1 MRTSAR
7 YFVRA
12 GKMRRVSSRICYDE
26 DVEPEDLETEGERQ
40 LQNLLKHQLDTT
52 VSLEE
57 CIAKKKCF
65 TPSALY
71 KPFGEQ
77 AAGVLSLSQFQTL
90 QDGDGE
96 IAALRDLGLTDREI
110 QLWQERE
117 SLVKFSGLG
126 ADPAAVQQR
135 LHAIGEKIAER
146 QRLLSLPQRF
156 AGSKQLNRREMEI
169 EKAMFQ
175 GTDRHT
181 FLKALYYQDEKYIKD
196 QSDPIN
202 QLEMMLLKFKNDH
215 VGMEENP
222 KNRPGSSS
230 EISSTATSEGVGFG
244 EMTGLLIPPQSEI
257 SVVDH
262 YENQNTKKLSVNLPI
277 RTLPST
283 GYQCPQ
289 KITQQVEAVSIEEIQ
304 RNKLS
309 EEEIRMIPRFSN
321 YNPGQPSRVLY
332 LKNLNPKATLED
344 LFSLFIS
351 FQQKDGPQLLFR
363 LLTGRMKGQAFI
375 TFPSI
380 ELAMEALNLVNGYNL
395 MGKPIII
402 EFGQNRSDQ

>member
-1 MRTSAR
+1 
-7 YFVRA
+7 
-12 GKMRRVSSRICYDE
+12 MRRVSSRICCDE
-26 DVEPEDLETEGERQ
+26 DVEPEELETEGERQ

-52 VSLEE
+52 VTLEE

-65 TPSALY
+65 APSALY

-96 IAALRDLGLTDREI
+96 IAALRELGLTDREI
-110 QLWQERE
+110 QLWQDRE

-135 LHAIGEKIAER
+135 LRAIEDKIEER

-175 GTDRHT
+175 GTDRYT

-202 QLEMMLLKFKNDH
+202 QLEMMLLKFKNNP
-215 VGMEENP
+215 VGMGEAP
-222 KNRPGSSS
+222 KNRPGSSM
-230 EISSTATSEGVGFG
+230 EIPSTATSEGGTFG
-244 EMTGLLIPPQSEI
+244 EMTGLFIPPQNEL
-257 SVVDH
+257 SVADQ
-262 YENQNTKKLSVNLPI
+262 YENQNTKRLSVNVPI
-277 RTLPST
+277 RTLPIT
-283 GYQCPQ
+283 GTHGPQ
-289 KITQQVEAVSIEEIQ
+289 KITQQVEAVPKEEIR

-344 LFSLFIS
+344 LFSLFVS

-375 TFPSI
+375 TFPSV
-380 ELAMEALNLVNGYNL
+380 EMAMEALNMVNGYNL
-395 MGKPIII
+395 MGKPLII
-402 EFGQNRSDQ
+402 EYGQNRSDQ

>member
-1 MRTSAR
+1 MLAP
-7 YFVRA
+7 
-12 GKMRRVSSRICYDE
+12 RRVNSRICGDD
-26 DVEPEDLETEGERQ
+26 DVEPEELETEGERQ

-52 VSLEE
+52 VTLEE

-65 TPSALY
+65 APSALY

-90 QDGDGE
+90 QDGEGE
-96 IAALRDLGLTDREI
+96 IAALRELGLTDREI
-110 QLWQERE
+110 QLWRDRE

-135 LHAIGEKIAER
+135 LRAIEEKIEER

-169 EKAMFQ
+169 ENAMFQ
-175 GTDRHT
+175 GTDRYT
-181 FLKALYYQDEKYIKD
+181 FLKALYYQDEKSVKD
-196 QSDPIN
+196 QNDPIN
-202 QLEMMLLKFKNDH
+202 QLEMMLLKFKNDS
-215 VGMEENP
+215 VGMGDTP
-222 KNRPGSSS
+222 KPITGPSL
-230 EISSTATSEGVGFG
+230 EIPSTATSEESTFK
-244 EMTGLLIPPQSEI
+244 EMTGLFIQPQSQQI
-257 SVVDH
+257 CAANL
-262 YENQNTKKLSVNLPI
+262 YENQSIKGLSVNVPI

-283 GYQCPQ
+283 GTHGPQ
-289 KITQQVEAVSIEEIQ
+289 KITQQVEAVPKEEIWK
-304 RNKLS
+304 NKLS
-309 EEEIRMIPRFSN
+309 QEEIRMIPRFSN
-321 YNPGQPSRVLY
+321 YKPGQPSRVLY

-344 LFSLFIS
+344 LFSLFVS

-375 TFPSI
+375 TFPSV
-380 ELAMEALNLVNGYNL
+380 EMAMEALNMVNGYNL

-402 EFGQNRSDQ
+402 EYGQNRLDH

>member
-1 MRTSAR
+1 
-7 YFVRA
+7 
-12 GKMRRVSSRICYDE
+12 MRRVSSRMCYDE

-57 CIAKKKCF
+57 CMAKKKCF
-65 TPSALY
+65 TPSAVY

-117 SLVKFSGLG
+117 SLVKFSGFG

-135 LHAIGEKIAER
+135 LRAIEEKIEER

-175 GTDRHT
+175 GSDRHT
-181 FLKALYYQDEKYIKD
+181 FLKALYYQDEQFIKD

-202 QLEMMLLKFKNDH
+202 QLEMMLLKFKNDSA
-215 VGMEENP
+215 GMEENP
-222 KNRPGSSS
+222 KNRPGSST
-230 EISSTATSEGVGFG
+230 EIPSTATSEGVGFG
-244 EMTGLLIPPQSEI
+244 EMTSLLLPPQSELN
-257 SVVDH
+257 VPDQ
-262 YENQNTKKLSVNLPI
+262 YENQNTKRLSVSVPI

-283 GYQCPQ
+283 GTQCPQ
-289 KITQQVEAVSIEEIQ
+289 KIIQQVEAVSVEEIR

-344 LFSLFIS
+344 LFSLFVS

-375 TFPSI
+375 TFPSV

-402 EFGQNRSDQ
+402 EYGQNRSHQ